1 MDNTFHCD
9 IVSAHR
15 EIFSG
20 EVAVVYASG
29 IDGELG
35 IHPQHAPLFTQLKPG
50 TVRVQDTDGQ
60 EQIFFVSGGLLE
72 VQPHIVTIMA
82 DTVARSDE
90 LDRSAAMAAK
100 AEAEQELANR
110 TGEMEIAEAKI
121 KLMKAMAQLQTLERI
136 RKRAKR

>member
-1 MDNTFHCD
+1 LANTFHCD

-20 EVAVVYASG
+20 EAAVVYASG
-29 IDGELG
+29 IAGELG
-35 IHPQHAPLFTQLKPG
+35 IYPQHTPLFTQLKPG
-50 TVRVQDTDGQ
+50 SVRVQDGNGE
-60 EQIFFVSGGLLE
+60 EQIFFVSGGILE
-72 VQPHIVTIMA
+72 VQPHLVTIMA

-100 AEAEQELANR
+100 VEAERELAER
-110 TGEMEIAEAKI
+110 TGKMEIAEARA
-121 KLMKAMAQLQTLERI
+121 KLMKAMAELQTLERI

>member
-1 MDNTFHCD
+1 LDNTLHCD

-29 IDGELG
+29 IAGELG
-35 IHPQHAPLFTQLKPG
+35 IYPRHAPLFTQLKPG
-50 TVRVQDTDGQ
+50 SVRVLDEDGE

-72 VQPHIVTIMA
+72 VQPHLVTIMA

-90 LDRSAAMAAK
+90 LDHSAAMAAK
-100 AEAEQELANR
+100 VEAERELAER
-110 TGEMEIAEAKI
+110 TGEMEIAEARA
-121 KLMKAMAQLQTLERI
+121 KLMKAMAELQTLERI